1 MTLSLVSTPSVPS
14 EVLVHPLMDGWD
26 SCQGAGL
33 QPQCGARPLVQAGV
47 ARQGT
52 CSTAPIIGQPDAMS
66 S

>member
-33 QPQCGARPLVQAGV
+33 QPQCGARPLVQAGRGWLDRER
-47 ARQGT
+47 A
-52 CSTAPIIGQPDAMS
+52 ALPLL
-66 S
+66 

>member
-33 QPQCGARPLVQAGV
+33 QPQCRARPLVQAG
-47 ARQGT
+47 GG
-52 CSTAPIIGQPDAMS
+52 STGNVQHCPYYRTA
-66 S
+66 